1 MTKNLSQK
9 IFDFL
14 IVVFILLI
22 PWQSRFIYKDIMLD
36 GQIWQYG
43 RLSIYASMIVL
54 LLASLVLGWHHREQW
69 HLSKKKRW
77 YFLVFYVLVL
87 AASQP
92 IAILSFYYLFLIL
105 GTILFI
111 FLTQYIAPK
120 KILWAFLLSGLLQ
133 SILAI
138 TQSMEQ
144 KIIGNKWLG
153 ISTQFIQD
161 KGVSVLESGS
171 MRILRAYGSLPHPNI
186 LGGFLVLSI
195 LAGLYLWYSVYLQGE
210 KVNWQFKKIKKYLA
224 SICVIIFSL
233 VLMSFALLATF
244 SRSALLALG
253 VACLFMLLVSIV
265 KKDNLIIYLI
275 IKYIIL
281 LSIVAVVFNMYY
293 PGLWAGR
300 FDLHN
305 RLEAKSIQDRQIT
318 YRQFDWGNP
327 QAMIFGQGLGLNTY
341 LAYQKYKPDTVNQV
355 QPLHNWFLLA
365 WAEFGLVGVLMLLA
379 LAYFYLKNNF
389 VKNKNKIYLSSFM
402 IVLFVLGLFDHYFW
416 TSWTGWLMVG
426 LVVSITYNS
435 KE

>member
-253 VACLFMLLVSIV
+253 VACFFMLLVSIV

-281 LSIVAVVFNMYY
+281 LSIVAVVFNIYY
-293 PGLWAGR
+293 PGLWTSR

-341 LAYQKYKPDTVNQV
+341 LA
-355 QPLHNWFLLA
+355 
-365 WAEFGLVGVLMLLA
+365 
-379 LAYFYLKNNF
+379 
-389 VKNKNKIYLSSFM
+389 
-402 IVLFVLGLFDHYFW
+402 
-416 TSWTGWLMVG
+416 
-426 LVVSITYNS
+426 
-435 KE
+435 